1 MRKFA
6 VVCLIPVFLVAWP
19 VGRAHPRLGPSDAV
33 AAEDCKTQLWGNV
46 SIQSPAAD
54 VPENLK
60 RWSGLYGDGRW
71 DGVLCNSL
79 AVLSVGKDGAATVQY
94 AWGSAPQWNV
104 RPGYQTYGAKIEG
117 NALKF
122 FISYNNGGGASVE
135 YDIDATGHTL
145 NGTYRPI
152 GREASRIMLT
162 KAQ

>member
-60 RWSGLYGDGRW
+60 RWSGLYGGGRW
-71 DGVLCNSL
+71 DGVMCNSL
-79 AVLSVGKDGAATVQY
+79 AVLSVDKDGSANVQY
-94 AWGSAPQWNV
+94 AWGAAPQWNA
-104 RPGYQTYGAKIEG
+104 RPGFRTYPAKIEG

-122 FISYNNGGGASVE
+122 FIPYSNARVE
-135 YDIDATGHTL
+135 YDIDATGNAL
-145 NGTYRPI
+145 NGTYQPL
-152 GREASRIMLT
+152 GREMSRVMLT
-162 KAQ
+162 RAH